1 MELLNAYKIQLTEA
15 YLYQWVKTLGA
26 HLSVDFAWG
35 TELGPF
41 RRMRIICT
49 KCNQT
54 LTGDIPETPEKIDWA
69 MQKFAGLHRH
79 EPKVEL
85 VHIPKGEPIIKVQLA
100 PIPLT
105 VDFKPSRARVH
116 KEGRKFRETN

>member
-1 MELLNAYKIQLTEA
+1 MSLVNAYKIQLTEA
-15 YLYQWVKTLGA
+15 YLYQWVKTIGA
-26 HLSVDFAWG
+26 HLYVDFAWG
-35 TELGPF
+35 TELDPF

-85 VHIPKGEPIIKVQLA
+85 A

-116 KEGRKFRETN
+116 KGGRKFRETN